1 MESLLIF
8 IGFVFVSAFSWLL
21 YCNDKTC
28 SQRLKLIRVA
38 FHDPSGEWNKD
49 STRYVYMLD
58 KVSYGEH
65 NRALLLFRSP
75 FDLYDQR
82 LIERLRND
90 P

>member
-1 MESLLIF
+1 MENILIF
-8 IGFVFVSAFSWLL
+8 IFLVFVAATTWFI
-21 YCNDKTC
+21 YCNGNTYT
-28 SQRLKLIRVA
+28 QRMKLISVT
-38 FHDPSGEWNKD
+38 FHDPSGDWSKEAIK
-49 STRYVYMLD
+49 YLHMFD

-65 NRALLLFRSP
+65 AIALMLFRSP